1 MSGRTTGTT
10 KGLFPSSFR
19 FSQALLHELQC
30 GKTPWRKTS
39 MYVSVKNVVLHNMHR
54 RRRREPCKE
63 TQRTD
68 EVGGEIDP
76 AWRLG

>member
-1 MSGRTTGTT
+1 
-10 KGLFPSSFR
+10 
-19 FSQALLHELQC
+19 LHELQC